1 STRTRT
7 GVPDTRTRSPP
18 PPPTT
23 ASPTAPAHRTID
35 DDHANGNGDDDDG
48 AGIAEGGNGKRR
60 DHPPR
65 PSRQSSDDGGGDG
78 GGRPPRGRG
87 RPLVYNLLVVGKHA
101 TGKTGLI
108 KLLLD
113 TSKLALKRHKRR
125 TKSRRRQQQQQKRGG
140 DGDEMAGDGGV
151 THRGAGGEQSE
162 ERSPPLSGRAL
173 FASSQPLE
181 SHGPPE
187 SQQEEEEQEGDV
199 TLIPAR
205 APREAEEEGES
216 GMEDDDDDDD
226 DGDRGDE
233 EERIRRVLAP
243 LAEFASFTSVCPTT
257 AISTVRLP
265 LSIPRTETTT
275 TRAQVRAPSHSDS
288 ETVLVNLID
297 TPGLQSSLGKMD
309 VGGGG
314 GGGGEGEETERI
326 RRIRVA
332 LEGVLGV
339 IMDGFKA
346 SQSAHLS
353 SVEDQRDHQ
362 IHLCLYLLDPED
374 VLPSYTR
381 DLRRPATTSAVS
393 NIHVS
398 STSDLARR
406 RIHEAALGPGRH
418 YDDPKG
424 RTSTMDD
431 DGGGDEEHDGG
442 GGFSTSRLS
451 SFDRAVIRTLERYV
465 PVLPIVAR
473 ADSVTQKRLESVRD
487 AVRRVVSV
495 GVVGVKEVRKD
506 EGGEALV
513 RKEMEVGGVPFAICV
528 PEGYHHGEGVS
539 SSSSGERR
547 RTFEEYME
555 RLKLSGS
562 GLAVE
567 RDGEGGSTAGEEEE
581 EGVGEQKEKMEIEME
596 EGEVIEALINLPL
609 SAVSEPKEGM
619 SRSPSNEDAGV
630 TGEKK
635 EEEEETRMV
644 TPGSVPTEGRGD
656 GDGGAP
662 SSAMDIESLP
672 HSRHSEGKRKESTIH
687 EGLVVGGDPTYFRR
701 EDLVRVY
708 RWGTMDVLD
717 PAHTDF
723 VALRRF
729 VFDRSNIERFRT
741 VVSRDHLRA
750 YLDDLVQ
757 MPVPDP
763 YLYSTP
769 LGAHPPSMTMTG
781 PPLSTTAPIPS
792 HSSGVPRPHDEGSS
806 RMGYDQ
812 PYSRLSHERHSLPHL
827 APSQDIPLINL

>member
-1 STRTRT
+1 
-7 GVPDTRTRSPP
+7 
-18 PPPTT
+18 
-23 ASPTAPAHRTID
+23 
-35 DDHANGNGDDDDG
+35 
-48 AGIAEGGNGKRR
+48 
-60 DHPPR
+60 
-65 PSRQSSDDGGGDG
+65 
-78 GGRPPRGRG
+78 
-87 RPLVYNLLVVGKHA
+87 
-101 TGKTGLI
+101 
-108 KLLLD
+108 
-113 TSKLALKRHKRR
+113 
-125 TKSRRRQQQQQKRGG
+125 
-140 DGDEMAGDGGV
+140 MAGDV
-151 THRGAGGEQSE
+151 THGSMSGGEQSS
-162 ERSPPLSGRAL
+162 ERSPPLPRQAL
-173 FASSQPLE
+173 FASSQPLQ

-187 SQQEEEEQEGDV
+187 SQQQEEEEEEMEGDV
-199 TLIPAR
+199 TLIAAR
-205 APREAEEEGES
+205 APREAEEEEES
-216 GMEDDDDDDD
+216 GMEEDGDDDDD
-226 DGDRGDE
+226 DGDGGVGDE

-265 LSIPRTETTT
+265 LSIPRTETPI
-275 TRAQVRAPSHSDS
+275 TRVQARAASDSNS

-297 TPGLQSSLGKMD
+297 TPGLQPSSLSEMGT
-309 VGGGG
+309 GGGG
-314 GGGGEGEETERI
+314 GSGEGEEAERI
-326 RRIRVA
+326 RRVRVA

-346 SQSAHLS
+346 SQSVHLS
-353 SVEDQRDHQ
+353 DIEDQRDHQ

-374 VLPSYTR
+374 VLPPYTR
-381 DLRRPATTSAVS
+381 DLRRPITPSALS

-424 RTSTMDD
+424 RTSIIDD
-431 DGGGDEEHDGG
+431 DGGGDEEHGGGG

-451 SFDRAVIRTLERYV
+451 SFDRAAIRTLERYV

-506 EGGEALV
+506 EGGEALM
-513 RKEMEVGGVPFAICV
+513 RKEMEMGGVPFAICV

-567 RDGEGGSTAGEEEE
+567 RDEGGGSRGGEEEE
-581 EGVGEQKEKMEIEME
+581 EEGGEQKEKMEMEME

-609 SAVSEPKEGM
+609 SAVSERKEGM
-619 SRSPSNEDAGV
+619 SRSPLNEDAGA
-630 TGEKK
+630 TGEKRE

-672 HSRHSEGKRKESTIH
+672 HSRHSEGKREQSAIH
-687 EGLVVGGDPTYFRR
+687 EGLVVGEDPTYFRR

-717 PAHTDF
+717 PIHTDF

-741 VVSRDHLRA
+741 LVSRDHLRA
-750 YLDDLVQ
+750 YLDDLVRL
-757 MPVPDP
+757 PAPDP

-769 LGAHPPSMTMTG
+769 LGAHPPSMTMTIAVYQA
-781 PPLSTTAPIPS
+781 PTA
-792 HSSGVPRPHDEGSS
+792 GVPVEWDMIS
-806 RMGYDQ
+806 RTLVSHTNDI
-812 PYSRLSHERHSLPHL
+812 LS
-827 APSQDIPLINL
+827 LI